1 MKLLIISVFILVL
14 LFGCTGQATS
24 SDNGKTSVDTSDRTT
39 IKVNET
45 NSDVSKNDTVEIS
58 ANGTLKYSL
67 PCEPS
72 KYGTIETIGIETK
85 TFLGKKYEVC
95 HTRTRMANP
104 PQGGTGTPKLI
115 GQDTWGYLD
124 TNGASEIPIFSYD
137 YVLYTDNYFEGG
149 VTYQQK
155 EGLTCVSYNYG
166 PAPKSIE
173 AYVEADFKCQ

>member
-1 MKLLIISVFILVL
+1 MRLLIISFFILII
-14 LFGCTGQATS
+14 LFGCTGQPSATNDTKTTVS
-24 SDNGKTSVDTSDRTT
+24 SDNTTTKVDDITPVIPKNDSEIITSD
-39 IKVNET
+39 I
-45 NSDVSKNDTVEIS
+45 
-58 ANGTLKYSL
+58 LKYSL

-72 KYGTIETIGIETK
+72 KDGTIETIGIETK
-85 TFLGKKYEVC
+85 TFLGKKYDVC

-124 TNGASEIPIFSYD
+124 IGGASEIPIFSYD

-149 VTYQQK
+149 VTYQK
-155 EGLTCVSYNYG
+155 KDGLTCVSYNYG
-166 PAPKSIE
+166 PAPKNIE